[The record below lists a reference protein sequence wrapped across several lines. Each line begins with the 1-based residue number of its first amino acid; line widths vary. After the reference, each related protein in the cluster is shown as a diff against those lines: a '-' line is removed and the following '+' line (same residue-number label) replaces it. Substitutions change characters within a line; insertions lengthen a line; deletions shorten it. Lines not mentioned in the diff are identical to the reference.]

1 MGNEGIN
8 RAKYTVTA
16 VLTGIF
22 LCACSKEEA
31 VETKPLPPATQSVPV
46 IEEARETTRIITD
59 PVGYD
64 TGEEMIVYVLSEKEE
79 STFTL
84 INEESKDTLF
94 VGELKPTDKEI
105 DGMRLY
111 IGDLTSF
118 SGEGT
123 FKICTHDVRE
133 GISISVRANILDERL
148 QNLVERLEKIE
159 TDSQAKDCYR
169 LAVMMLAGDVYDEE
183 SVDWAYVKKS
193 IKEKLKEELKILEA
207 QDGINEKN
215 VSDRLLACAILAD
228 FYSVY
233 GDIEPDEVKEC
244 LDTAVAI
251 YDRCLPFSESADKVA
266 LYFADA
272 SLNRATGQSGY
283 RKGTEHYEH
292 TGERGE
298 YADFEFIADMIYLR
312 SRNVADFDRCADM
325 VKKIVNDADKVAQ
338 KTDRKGFG
346 VVSDIDSKGID
357 STLDDLMRCSMADY
371 ILSENAYEQIKRDH
385 IHYLYGR
392 NPQMKDIIEEN
403 DDINTLSKLIFV
415 MK

>member
-16 VLTGIF
+16 VLAGVF

-31 VETKPLPPATQSVPV
+31 VDTMPSPPATQSVPV
-46 IEEARETTRIITD
+46 IEEVRETTRIITD

-64 TGEEMIVYVLSEKEE
+64 TGEEMTVYVLSEKEE

-84 INEESKDTLF
+84 INDEAKDTLF
-94 VGELKPTDKEI
+94 VGELKPTGKEI

-111 IGDLTSF
+111 SGDMTSF

-133 GISISVRANILDERL
+133 GVSISVRENILDERY
-148 QNLVERLEKIE
+148 QSLVERLEKIE

-169 LAVMMLAGDVYDEE
+169 LAVFMLAGDVYDEE

-193 IKEKLKEELKILEA
+193 IKDKLKEEQLILET
-207 QDGINEKN
+207 DEGINEKN
-215 VSDRLLACAILAD
+215 VSERLLACAILAD

-233 GDIEPDEVKEC
+233 GDIEPDEVSEC
-244 LDTAVAI
+244 LEAAVSI

-272 SLNRATGQSGY
+272 SLNRATGRSGY
-283 RKGTEHYEH
+283 RKGAEHFEH
-292 TGERGE
+292 TGDRGE

-312 SRNVADFDRCADM
+312 SRNVSDFDRCAEM
-325 VKKIVNDADKVAQ
+325 VKDIVNDADKVAQ
-338 KTDRKGFG
+338 KTDRYGFN
-346 VVSDIDSKGID
+346 VVSDIDEAGID
-357 STLDDLMRCSMADY
+357 TTLDGLINCCMADY
-371 ILSENAYEQIKRDH
+371 ILSENAYEQIRRDH

-392 NPQMKDIIEEN
+392 NPQMKDMIEET

>member
-133 GISISVRANILDERL
+133 GKSVSVRANILDERL

-371 ILSENAYEQIKRDH
+371 ILSENAYEQIRRDH